1 LLTARRCPPL
11 LLPIQSQGRD
21 KDAMLLSLVRSNAGC
36 QAGRLLA
43 DWQRVNVAIT
53 RARAKLLLVGSARTL
68 ASVPLL
74 ATLLAAAERGGWLL
88 RLPADALGGGA
99 GPTPM
104 ALDA

>member
-1 LLTARRCPPL
+1 
-11 LLPIQSQGRD
+11 
-21 KDAMLLSLVRSNAGC
+21 MLLSLVRSNAGC